1 MHVNVALRRFGL
13 WLVMVAALLGLS
25 LSVSALP
32 QRAAAQERPT
42 TQEGPHP
49 ISAGFP
55 KSNTWQ
61 PDPMNAG
68 LPRLTT
74 RQPDRF
80 TNPPYWD
87 ARQLFPSLQ
96 ACGADPYSLFYDPVS
111 GLSIGSQAGPFSW
124 RNSGV
129 QGILSGPDL
138 LSLYGYNGDQAAW
151 WPNSYAYLNPM
162 SGPCG
167 SFQGWLP

>member
-1 MHVNVALRRFGL
+1 MHMNVALRRFALGL
-13 WLVMVAALLGLS
+13 AMVAALALS
-25 LSVSALP
+25 LSMSALP
-32 QRAAAQERPT
+32 QRAVAQERPT
-42 TQEGPHP
+42 TQAGPHP
-49 ISAGFP
+49 VSAGFP
-55 KSNTWQ
+55 RSNTWQ

-68 LPRLTT
+68 LPRATNQHPSRL
-74 RQPDRF
+74 

-111 GLSIGSQAGPFSW
+111 GFSIGAQAGPFSW
-124 RNSGV
+124 RNIGV

-151 WPNSYAYLNPM
+151 WPDSYAYLNPM